1 MHLVG
6 LGDFNIAN
14 IEVVNDPCPEFKKD
28 GEQPEEELTKGDVE
42 EGEGESASQG
52 EGEGE
57 KQAAVTEITK
67 KRKKRR
73 TLSQSERIIY
83 APSCNLGTLNFDY
96 NSGYITIPH
105 DYVKFTRVDDER
117 E

>member
-1 MHLVG
+1 MV
-6 LGDFNIAN
+6 A
-14 IEVVNDPCPEFKKD
+14 
-28 GEQPEEELTKGDVE
+28 
-42 EGEGESASQG
+42 
-52 EGEGE
+52 
-57 KQAAVTEITK
+57 EISK

-105 DYVKFTRVDDER
+105 DYVKFTRVDDDRKEEEEGVR
-117 E
+117 IVRNLQDVRQSLNSQLRSRNADF

>member
-1 MHLVG
+1 M
-6 LGDFNIAN
+6 A
-14 IEVVNDPCPEFKKD
+14 
-28 GEQPEEELTKGDVE
+28 
-42 EGEGESASQG
+42 
-52 EGEGE
+52 
-57 KQAAVTEITK
+57 EISK

-105 DYVKFTRVDDER
+105 DYVKFTRVDDDRGEEEEGVR
-117 E
+117 IVRNLQEVSHSINAQLRSRNADFELLEGMGVEGE